1 MAVTITERP
10 QGHVLLPTPVLDNP
24 QDSGGDLR
32 FNISAGHGLSAGQL
46 LYITSPADR
55 YNGYKYVELI
65 NSTDFFIRDTP
76 SGPNIKYIGRVVT
89 VNYYKILLDHGW
101 SCVHLPIVYKM
112 ESDLFPYASPVNTI
126 LSFAN
131 DGLGNTDIT
140 PTASL
145 SGSFQILG
153 FVRLEGTSVD
163 GVYEILDNAGS
174 LVIDLPYDAGYTM
187 AGGTMAVYYPNYHI
201 RVQIY
206 GGLNSAHHWALE
218 KPYELIST
226 LKLIPD
232 NNNEIQFSIANE
244 LKKHVKSLTNNL
256 SLDTLPN
263 NIDFFTMFYITTQES
278 YDLSDGTEVTTFE
291 GSIVSDKVNFEGF
304 AVNAKLEFKN
314 VHSGF
319 LSDYLVDQLSQAAKF
334 LTLFETPVMFSGFYF
349 DISALLNFDN
359 SIYYDLP
366 SIELEKIWVDSNG
379 DEQDPEYEEI
389 TNYDAG
395 LYRLQIEPNCNY
407 KQLKIQLQIGPF
419 QETTNSEFQTNLSGW
434 TQPLTEPANASWA
447 WTNSFGG
454 SAAAV
459 LAGPVTAEDTKTIL
473 QTFNNYKRVRVR
485 VEMECSYVDGGF
497 PACSFNV
504 VTFNGLTPAETLF
517 THTFTANLNNFA
529 LDFEVDAPLDYTQIG
544 FWVENGFTID
554 PDNTPVFYVK
564 YFIVDSIL
572 EALSEQ
578 KTIDIDCKCS
588 NQNMELTWLNYL
600 GGMEYWVFTAQ
611 KEHQID
617 IKESKTRL
625 LNIFP
630 TWPQSY
636 GQNASTMRQ
645 ETKRASC
652 FRRTIRSQ
660 NISIDNLEAIKYI
673 KTSSLV
679 QIVVSED
686 LSSDNPQIVDLR
698 TVLVDTD
705 SFTVY
710 NEGDKTFDISFSI
723 EYTDY
728 IPSQNL

>member
-1 MAVTITERP
+1 MAVTFLERP
-10 QGHVLLPTPVLDNP
+10 QDYILGDAVLDNP
-24 QDSGGDLR
+24 QNSGGDLR
-32 FNISAGHGLSAGQL
+32 FNISTGHNLVDGDII
-46 LYITSPADR
+46 YIQSPVER
-55 YNGYKYVELI
+55 YNGYKEVEYI
-65 NSTDFFIRDTP
+65 NSTDFYIREVGGST
-76 SGPNIKYIGRVVT
+76 NILYVGRTVT
-89 VNYYKILLDHGW
+89 VLYRKALKEHGW
-101 SCVHLPIVYKM
+101 SCVHLPITYKV

-145 SGSFQILG
+145 SGAFQILG

-174 LVIDLPYDAGYTM
+174 LVIDLPYDAGYTL

-206 GGLNSAHHWALE
+206 GGLTTAHYWEDE

-232 NNNEIQFSIANE
+232 NNNEIKFSIANE
-244 LKKHVKSLTNNL
+244 LKKQVKSLNNNL

-263 NIDFFTMFYITTQES
+263 NIDAFTMFYITTQES
-278 YDLSDGTEVTTFE
+278 YDLSDGTTVETFE
-291 GSIVSDKVNFEGF
+291 GSIVSDKNNFEGF
-304 AVNAKLEFKN
+304 AVNAKLPFKN
-314 VHSGF
+314 IHSGF
-319 LSDYLVDQLSQAAKF
+319 LSDYVVDTESTAAKF
-334 LTLFETPVMFSGFYF
+334 LTLFDTPVVFDGYYF
-349 DISALLNFDN
+349 DIWAILNFN
-359 SIYYDLP
+359 NIMYYDLP
-366 SIELEKIWVDSNG
+366 ALELEKIWVDANG
-379 DEQDPEYEEI
+379 NETDPEYEDV
-389 TNYDAG
+389 TNYDVG
-395 LYRLQIEPNCNY
+395 VYRLSIEPDCAY
-407 KQLKIQLQIGPF
+407 KQLKIQIQIGPF
-419 QETTNSEFQTNLSGW
+419 QETINSEFQFNLSSW
-434 TQPLTEPANASWA
+434 SQPLTEPANASWA

-517 THTFTANLNNFA
+517 THTFTENLNNFA

-578 KTIDIDCKCS
+578 KTIDIACNCND
-588 NQNMELTWLNYL
+588 QGITGTQLTWLNYL
-600 GGMEYWVFTAQ
+600 GGMEYFVFTAQ
-611 KEHQID
+611 TEHQID
-617 IKESKTRL
+617 IKEAKTRL
-625 LNIFP
+625 INIFP
-630 TWPQSY
+630 TWPNSY
-636 GQNASTMRQ
+636 GEGGQTMRQ
-645 ETKRASC
+645 ETSRVAC
-652 FRRTIRSQ
+652 FRKTLRSQ
-660 NISIDNLEAIKYI
+660 LISNDNLQAMQYL
-673 KTSSLV
+673 KTSPLV
-679 QIVVSED
+679 QIMVS
-686 LSSDNPQIVDLR
+686 QTDLR

-710 NEGDKTFDISFSI
+710 NDNDKEFSISFAV

-728 IPSQNL
+728 IPAQSL